1 MSSEAVTQQRKLPW
15 LKLSLVAGVLLVG
28 VAFMLIG
35 VDVRPLV
42 DQGMNLIRNAGPV
55 AFFTAMA
62 LTPAVGMPATVFTLT
77 AGPVFGPKLGM
88 TLVVVLCMG
97 AIMIN
102 VALTHFL
109 ARRALRPLLEKV
121 MARLG
126 YKLPQVALEDMT
138 DLAIIVRV
146 TPGSPFP
153 VQNYLL
159 GLANVPF
166 GRNLLVAFIVQV
178 FYTPAFVLFGDALLH
193 GKGKVAM
200 IAVGLL
206 WWRRGPCEDLRRGL
220 SVPTRSPA
228 PSAAAHLQ
236 PLPPD
241 ARRPDRLLLA
251 QASRLHP
258 HRRR

>member
-1 MSSEAVTQQRKLPW
+1 MRKAVGWPLAEAGGDSYACPRGPAAHARRMSSETVVEKRKLPW
-15 LKLSLVAGVLLVG
+15 PKLGVAAVVLVAGTALVLT
-28 VAFMLIG
+28 G
-35 VDVRPLV
+35 VDVRAWLE
-42 DQGMNLIRNAGPV
+42 QGMAVVRETGATV
-55 AFFTAMA
+55 FFVAMA

-88 TLVVVLCMG
+88 PLVVILCVG

-109 ARRALRPLLEKV
+109 ARRALRPLLEKLL
-121 MARLG
+121 ARLG
-126 YKLPQVALEDMT
+126 YKLPQVPPEDMT

-166 GRNLLVAFIVQV
+166 GRNLLVAFVVQV
-178 FYTPAFVLFGDALLH
+178 IYTPAFVLFGDALLH

-200 IAVGLL
+200 IAIGLL
-206 WWRRGPCEDLRRGL
+206 
-220 SVPTRSPA
+220 V
-228 PSAAAHLQ
+228 AAAAGTHL
-236 PLPPD
+236 LRKHY
-241 ARRPDRLLLA
+241 AA
-251 QASRLHP
+251 KKKFG
-258 HRRR
+258 